1 MKNCILLA
9 VMFFV
14 FGANA
19 QQRVTE
25 HIMSFDKDSIAP
37 NASLEEIAW
46 ISGNWKGKAF
56 GGDVE
61 ENWTE
66 PSGDSMMATFK
77 LVKQGKVSFYEIEV
91 IRQVNKTLILQLK
104 HFNGDLTGWETK
116 NETVDFPLVKI
127 TDEAVYFDGM
137 TFEKLSENQMNV
149 YVLMRQKD
157 GKGTELKF
165 EYKK

>member
-1 MKNCILLA
+1 
-9 VMFFV
+9 MFFV

-127 TDEAVYFDGM
+127 TDGVVYFDGM